1 MYIDDGV
8 IFACGRNW
16 ERIESTMR
24 DGYSD
29 CVEWLTNA
37 GLNVEPEK
45 TELLFFKKR
54 GERLEPPKYTHL
66 PNPSLNTYY
75 RVQATTT
82 IRYLGFYFDTRLN
95 WSRHVEVA
103 CNRAR
108 ASLKALQLLG
118 NSVRGL
124 DQASWRLAYNA
135 ICLPVLTYGCQ
146 LWYRGKQV
154 TLVKKLQTVQNDAVR
169 IISGTFRTTPREP
182 LHHLLTILPMDV
194 RLTLLLKN
202 TALRLYK
209 VPKESQ
215 LLLRLGGAWHTH
227 HPDDLPLPTPNRTRA
242 STTLRALAARVPPEG
257 PRIDPFPDTPRGAP
271 NWNGR
276 VTIIP
281 KKVGWDYE
289 QVTNA
294 LTEACRA
301 GHSTNIYCNALVSN
315 RDREDGKQLG
325 AASAALYHE
334 GREFC
339 HTESVF
345 GETVTETDAMTRALT
360 PGLNALTLFLIT
372 KPTHFQAL
380 IMLLIPSVPAL
391 NRTLDASAHDEQ
403 ETSIRHLNTL
413 GEILTTFP
421 NIRVS
426 LQWIPK
432 KDPFVGF
439 RRTRQLAFEAIRTAD
454 TTERQEPPSIK
465 KQKETAEQTAIATLE
480 DRYYNGPR
488 TSFAYQTAL
497 REPPNGKAHHAFKTT
512 PTPARE
518 HRAPEPNEHNRD
530 AEPRDKFSRSVYSTL
545 FRFITGHAFVGEYTQ
560 RFYPPHTP
568 SQIDCPCGEPLQTVE
583 HVLLHCPLY
592 TAARRRHLTA
602 NGRPRTLPQIF
613 ANAKRVQ
620 EVLRFLE
627 ETGACAKPR
636 ASWEPG

>member
-1 MYIDDGV
+1 
-8 IFACGRNW
+8 
-16 ERIESTMR
+16 
-24 DGYSD
+24 
-29 CVEWLTNA
+29 
-37 GLNVEPEK
+37 
-45 TELLFFKKR
+45 
-54 GERLEPPKYTHL
+54 
-66 PNPSLNTYY
+66 
-75 RVQATTT
+75 
-82 IRYLGFYFDTRLN
+82 
-95 WSRHVEVA
+95 
-103 CNRAR
+103 
-108 ASLKALQLLG
+108 
-118 NSVRGL
+118 
-124 DQASWRLAYNA
+124 
-135 ICLPVLTYGCQ
+135 
-146 LWYRGKQV
+146 
-154 TLVKKLQTVQNDAVR
+154 
-169 IISGTFRTTPREP
+169 
-182 LHHLLTILPMDV
+182 
-194 RLTLLLKN
+194 
-202 TALRLYK
+202 
-209 VPKESQ
+209 
-215 LLLRLGGAWHTH
+215 
-227 HPDDLPLPTPNRTRA
+227 
-242 STTLRALAARVPPEG
+242 
-257 PRIDPFPDTPRGAP
+257 
-271 NWNGR
+271 

-391 NRTLDASAHDEQ
+391 NRTLDASTHDEQ